1 MLYYQPTN
9 SMVEALAKKINIR
22 KELGNLKLNYDQLQ
36 TVLLE
41 RYYCTDENEPYL
53 TPNHMLY
60 RRALKFC
67 DPETNS
73 DISKMLLPSETLK
86 CFSKRSLKCFYLLP
100 NQLIFFLLQIHAL
113 IFYLPTNLIWS

>member
-9 SMVEALAKKINIR
+9 SMVEALVKKVNIR

-41 RYYCTDENEPYL
+41 TYYYTDKNKPYL

-67 DPETNS
+67 DPETSS
-73 DISKMLLPSETLK
+73 DVSKMLLPSETLK
-86 CFSKRSLKCFYLLP
+86 CFSKGLIKCFYLLP
-100 NQLIFFLLQIHAL
+100 KQLIFFLLQVHAL
-113 IFYLPTNLIWS
+113 IFYLPTNLIWP

>member
-9 SMVEALAKKINIR
+9 SMVEALAKKVNIR

-41 RYYCTDENEPYL
+41 TYYSTDKNKPYL
-53 TPNHMLY
+53 TPNHMLH

-67 DPETNS
+67 DPETSS
-73 DISKMLLPSETLK
+73 DVSKMLLPSETLK
-86 CFSKRSLKCFYLLP
+86 CFSKGLIKCFYLLP
-100 NQLIFFLLQIHAL
+100 KQLIFFLLQVHAL
-113 IFYLPTNLIWS
+113 IFYLPTNLIWP